1 MNYAAIKEQIGE
13 PLDIEVYRRYQAA
26 SDEYDSITIAIYDDF
41 ELRFTSLSKN
51 EGMILG
57 DCITY

>member
-41 ELRFTSLSKN
+41 ELRFTSLTKN

-57 DCITY
+57 CCITY